1 MQSIWI
7 ISFTFS
13 NPSYSFIPI
22 YCHECIIFS
31 ILVNNVNYFRFHKK
45 FKQMRWIS
53 NYFDNRPTKNLQG
66 QSISIVMQYW
76 YKLITVIKKNN
87 NECPHMSFYCKHLVV
102 IYDHSLYSTHYTLI
116 TFLHWLKTFC
126 NLHKNVR
133 SVPAQYGKSRAAP
146 IMKFIDNKFYTAPLM

>member
-31 ILVNNVNYFRFHKK
+31 NLVNNVNYFRFHKK

-53 NYFDNRPTKNLQG
+53 NYFDIFKCFWHDKFSLQYFIEIWPKLDYKVLSWNANFVVFSIQWSWEIMYVMKWPWLSTYEQSNRNVYWLIF
-66 QSISIVMQYW
+66 IS
-76 YKLITVIKKNN
+76 
-87 NECPHMSFYCKHLVV
+87 
-102 IYDHSLYSTHYTLI
+102 
-116 TFLHWLKTFC
+116 
-126 NLHKNVR
+126 
-133 SVPAQYGKSRAAP
+133 AQ
-146 IMKFIDNKFYTAPLM
+146 I